1 MAIITETYYNDT
13 FMGEPVA
20 TSDFPRYNTAA
31 QRAVLYLIN
40 MQEAD
45 VSDLSETNQAAVKD
59 AICAQ
64 LQYIGLNGFAVTSE
78 GKTEGGFTVGKV
90 SVSGDSSKSG
100 AASMISPEVYMLLER
115 TGLIGPQV
123 ATADAP
129 LLWGYY

>member
-1 MAIITETYYNDT
+1 MAIVDESYYSNT
-13 FMGEPVA
+13 FYGEPVA
-20 TSDFPRYNTAA
+20 VADFPRYNAAA

-45 VSDLSETNQAAVKD
+45 VADLSEANQAAVKD

-64 LQYIGLNGFAVTSE
+64 LQYIGLNGWTVTSE

-123 ATADAP
+123 ATVDAP
-129 LLWGYY
+129 VWGWY